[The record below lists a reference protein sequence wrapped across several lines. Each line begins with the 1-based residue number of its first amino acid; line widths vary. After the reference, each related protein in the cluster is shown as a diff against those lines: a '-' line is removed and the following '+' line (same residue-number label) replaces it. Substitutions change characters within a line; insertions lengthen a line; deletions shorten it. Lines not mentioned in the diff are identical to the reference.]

1 MVEPE
6 FQIVLLSWAS
16 DERKGGGGG
25 GADRKTD
32 RDRSRENRMKG
43 EGL

>member
-1 MVEPE
+1 MVEIE

-25 GADRKTD
+25 GVAAGRHTD
-32 RDRSRENRMKG
+32 RQRQK
-43 EGL
+43 